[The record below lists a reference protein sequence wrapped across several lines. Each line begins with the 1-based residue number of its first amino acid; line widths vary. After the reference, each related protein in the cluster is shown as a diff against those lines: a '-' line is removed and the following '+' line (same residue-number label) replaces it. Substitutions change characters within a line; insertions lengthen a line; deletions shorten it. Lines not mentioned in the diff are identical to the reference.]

1 MKYELN
7 LVDRLNLLNKLPEK
21 GDFITLK
28 ILRQLKESLSMN
40 EKEIK
45 HFNIKQTGDQVTW
58 DVSKAAETKEIE
70 IGEKTL
76 DIIQDALKKLNES
89 KDLTEREFNLYETFV
104 ENPKEE

>member
-28 ILRQLKESLSMN
+28 IVRKLREGLSLN
-40 EKEIK
+40 EEEIK
-45 HFNIKQTGDQVTW
+45 HFNVKQTGDQVSW
-58 DVSKAAETKEIE
+58 DNTKTGETKELE
-70 IGEKTL
+70 IGEKAL
-76 DIIQDALKKLNES
+76 DIIQETLKKLNES

-104 ENPKEE
+104 EKVKEE